1 MANESVRSRDSDS
14 SEKYW
19 EKQVALWRRSGLN
32 QSAFCREHKL
42 SRWSFHYWRK
52 KLLRKSREAVSFVK
66 LPAISIN
73 SAQPAAISVRLAD
86 RYSVEVK
93 SEFEAATLRRLLD
106 VLEERSHS

>member
-1 MANESVRSRDSDS
+1 MANELSRWRGSDS

-19 EKQVALWRRSGLN
+19 EKQVELWRRSGMN

-52 KLLRKSREAVSFVK
+52 KLLKSSRETVSLVK
-66 LPAISIN
+66 LPAIAIS
-73 SAQPAAISVRLAD
+73 SAQPSAINVRLDD

-93 SEFEAATLRRLLD
+93 SDFEAETLRRLLD
-106 VLEERSHS
+106 VLEERSQS